1 MGDDK
6 QPFGIDIGSLRV
18 KPKDAAGSR
27 VAAVDRAAAE
37 HGFVARE
44 AGATRG
50 RRPSPRT
57 GQVHAKVMP
66 DVAAEIAA
74 EALRRGVT
82 QGVLIEEAWQLYRE
96 DRAPAK

>member
-57 GQVHAKVMP
+57 GQVRRRG
-66 DVAAEIAA
+66 DRRRSA
-74 EALRRGVT
+74 EAGCHARR
-82 QGVLIEEAWQLYRE
+82 AH
-96 DRAPAK
+96 